1 VCWPLAATQ
10 TNRRTVKRHI
20 ARYGLHRDARER
32 ELEALALVDKRLRRR
47 DVGPPP
53 AAPRRREPEQPE
65 PDSDSEM
72 GAASDSDANGDLFNG
87 VFDGLGDPGDEVGR
101 REWVFQ
107 L

>member
-1 VCWPLAATQ
+1 
-10 TNRRTVKRHI
+10 
-20 ARYGLHRDARER
+20 
-32 ELEALALVDKRLRRR
+32 
-47 DVGPPP
+47 
-53 AAPRRREPEQPE
+53 
-65 PDSDSEM
+65 M